1 MDYMPYVWIAVMI
14 IMAVFEGVTT
24 QLVSV
29 WFVCGALAAAIV
41 SFFVPSFAVQF
52 AVFVGV
58 SLILLLVTK
67 PLVRKARDIVSKF
80 GFLPPVAFFYDYNGA
95 ELYESMLETIYRILK
110 KHGKPQGL
118 SELWHRFS
126 APLIASFELKNVFNK
141 ELLFKIRQRLKNY
154 LEKDKRFYIDARSP
168 KKLYIGL
175 AEWEQSFNLYEN

>member
-41 SFFVPSFAVQF
+41 SFFVPFFAVQF

-67 PLVRKARDIVSKF
+67 PLVRKAREVKPEPTNADRNIGKIAIVTQEINNTAGTGQVKLGGNTWTARTLDEEIIPEGSEVTVKEIS
-80 GFLPPVAFFYDYNGA
+80 GVKLMV
-95 ELYESMLETIYRILK
+95 T
-110 KHGKPQGL
+110 L
-118 SELWHRFS
+118 S
-126 APLIASFELKNVFNK
+126 
-141 ELLFKIRQRLKNY
+141 
-154 LEKDKRFYIDARSP
+154 
-168 KKLYIGL
+168 
-175 AEWEQSFNLYEN
+175 

>member
-67 PLVRKARDIVSKF
+67 PLVRKAREVKPEPTNADRNIGKIAIVTQEINNTAGTGQVKLGGNTWTARTLDEEIIPEGSEVTVKEIS
-80 GFLPPVAFFYDYNGA
+80 GVKLMV
-95 ELYESMLETIYRILK
+95 T
-110 KHGKPQGL
+110 L
-118 SELWHRFS
+118 S
-126 APLIASFELKNVFNK
+126 
-141 ELLFKIRQRLKNY
+141 
-154 LEKDKRFYIDARSP
+154 
-168 KKLYIGL
+168 
-175 AEWEQSFNLYEN
+175 

>member
-67 PLVRKARDIVSKF
+67 PLVRKAREVKPEPTNADRNIGKIAIVTQEINNTAGTGQVKLGGNTWTARTLDEEIIPEGSEVTVKEIS
-80 GFLPPVAFFYDYNGA
+80 GVKLMVA
-95 ELYESMLETIYRILK
+95 
-110 KHGKPQGL
+110 
-118 SELWHRFS
+118 
-126 APLIASFELKNVFNK
+126 
-141 ELLFKIRQRLKNY
+141 
-154 LEKDKRFYIDARSP
+154 
-168 KKLYIGL
+168 L
-175 AEWEQSFNLYEN
+175 A